1 MAVQI
6 DNAPILDAI
15 KEYKKIRT
23 DRELCDLL
31 GIKKGLLSSWRN
43 NVCRINASTVVAA
56 LPEVDINYIL
66 TGEGSLLRSGT
77 DTAETPINIDGEP
90 AGEEA
95 PADDLALALLK
106 RENELLREQ
115 NATLQKAIDLLSK
128 MA

>member
-56 LPEVDINYIL
+56 LPEVDINFIL

-77 DTAETPINIDGEP
+77 DTTAAPINKDEEP
-90 AGEEA
+90 AGEET
-95 PADDLALALLK
+95 PADNLALALLK

>member
-15 KEYKKIRT
+15 KEYKNFRT

-31 GIKKGLLSSWRN
+31 GVKKGILSSWRN

-66 TGEGSLLRSGT
+66 TGEGRLLRPGY
-77 DTAETPINIDGEP
+77 DPADTPINIEEQP
-90 AGEEA
+90 AVSEI
-95 PADDLALALLK
+95 PNTDQVALLQ

-115 NATLQKAIDLLSK
+115 NATLKKAIDLLSK